1 MRTLN
6 LGILAHVDAG
16 KTTLTERLLHAAGV
30 INEIGRV
37 DDGSTQTDSLA
48 LEKQRGITIKSAVVS
63 FVIDGVAINLI
74 DTPGHPDFI
83 AEVERVLGVLDG
95 AVLVVSA
102 VEGVQ
107 PQTVVLM
114 RTLRRLSIPA
124 LIFVNKIDRKGA
136 RYDRVLSGISARLTP
151 AIVAMGAVKELGTR
165 SPSFRPYG
173 AADGGFASRLVDV
186 LSERDDA
193 LLAAY
198 VDDEGAISYRRLGRE
213 LAAQSGRALVHPVF
227 FGSAITGAGVGA
239 LIDGITELLPAAEGD
254 IEDPVSG
261 TVFKVERGAAG
272 EKIAFVRMFSGTVK
286 VRDRLRF
293 GRDEEE
299 KVTAISVFDRGSDD
313 QRDSV
318 AAGRIGKLWG
328 LGEVRIG
335 DMIGEGRP
343 AQEHHYFAPPTLE
356 TVVVP
361 SRPADKGALH
371 VALTQLAEQDPLIDV
386 RQEDRRQELYVSLY
400 GEVQKEV
407 SWATLADHYGLDVT
421 FRETTTICIE
431 RPIGIGAAFEIM
443 NEKSNPFLATVGLR
457 VEPASAGSGAE
468 FRLDSAVHGTMPAAF
483 FAAVEETVKE
493 TLRQGLHG
501 WKVTDCTVTLTHTG
515 YAPRQSHSHQRFNK
529 SMSSTGADFRGL
541 TPLVLME
548 TLKRAGTTVCEPIHC
563 FRLEIPADTF
573 GAVASALARL
583 RAVPQTQEMPGSP
596 YTLEGEIPA
605 ARVHELQQ
613 RLPGLTRGEGVLE
626 SKFDSYQPV
635 RGEIPTRP
643 RSDHNPLDRKE
654 YLLRVARR
662 IKRERKLYDQEDAH
676 RRDRRRRGARAL
688 IARRPGPAV
697 VLALAALATVDTAP
711 SVTRFDDEVVGW
723 VPNAD
728 DDQFG
733 DVGPEEVRGTGRII
747 AVDRGDA
754 FGVGDILDKS
764 GDLRV
769 PRPSRQFSRPAV
781 EREARVTPKI
791 ERLRRTPHAPE
802 PEIPVDEVDLGGADA
817 RGSVAPEGSEGLVGV
832 GIEETAGQGSELGRL
847 GLHFAP
853 ARHVRPP
860 ILLTPPSHP
869 SAGCGA
875 FSSRHRVVPARV
887 LSLPLAGVRS

>member
-1 MRTLN
+1 M
-6 LGILAHVDAG
+6 
-16 KTTLTERLLHAAGV
+16 
-30 INEIGRV
+30 
-37 DDGSTQTDSLA
+37 
-48 LEKQRGITIKSAVVS
+48 
-63 FVIDGVAINLI
+63 
-74 DTPGHPDFI
+74 
-83 AEVERVLGVLDG
+83 
-95 AVLVVSA
+95 
-102 VEGVQ
+102 
-107 PQTVVLM
+107 
-114 RTLRRLSIPA
+114 
-124 LIFVNKIDRKGA
+124 
-136 RYDRVLSGISARLTP
+136 
-151 AIVAMGAVKELGTR
+151 
-165 SPSFRPYG
+165 
-173 AADGGFASRLVDV
+173 
-186 LSERDDA
+186 
-193 LLAAY
+193 
-198 VDDEGAISYRRLGRE
+198 
-213 LAAQSGRALVHPVF
+213 
-227 FGSAITGAGVGA
+227 
-239 LIDGITELLPAAEGD
+239 
-254 IEDPVSG
+254 
-261 TVFKVERGAAG
+261 
-272 EKIAFVRMFSGTVK
+272 
-286 VRDRLRF
+286 
-293 GRDEEE
+293 
-299 KVTAISVFDRGSDD
+299 
-313 QRDSV
+313 
-318 AAGRIGKLWG
+318 
-328 LGEVRIG
+328 
-335 DMIGEGRP
+335 
-343 AQEHHYFAPPTLE
+343 
-356 TVVVP
+356 
-361 SRPADKGALH
+361 
-371 VALTQLAEQDPLIDV
+371 

-407 SWATLADHYGLDVT
+407 IWATLADDYGLDVT
-421 FRETTTICIE
+421 FRETTICIE

-548 TLKRAGTTVCEPIHC
+548 TLKRAGTTVCEPIHRV
-563 FRLEIPADTF
+563 RLEIPADTF

-635 RGEIPTRP
+635 RGEIPARP

-754 FGVGDILDKS
+754 FGVGDLLDES

-781 EREARVTPKI
+781 EREARVTPKV

-847 GLHFAP
+847 GPHFAP

-860 ILLTPPSHP
+860 ILSTPPSRP